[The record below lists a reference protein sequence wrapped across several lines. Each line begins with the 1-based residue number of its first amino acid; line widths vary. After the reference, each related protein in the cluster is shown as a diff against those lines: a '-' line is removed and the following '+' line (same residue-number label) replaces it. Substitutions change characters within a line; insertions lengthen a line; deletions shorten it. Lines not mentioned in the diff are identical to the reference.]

1 MKKTGV
7 GMSLVLHPT
16 GRKGGGDPSQAI
28 IQLKPDGSLLLLVGA
43 VDHGQ
48 GALTILRQVAAE
60 AMDVD
65 IATVYAS
72 NRSDDL
78 APLSAGSA
86 ASRVTLVDPHA
97 VVNAADDLKQ
107 KVAAFAAH
115 RLGVA
120 ADEIEVA
127 GGRAGVRGDADQGL
141 SFAEIG
147 AAANWGEGVILVG
160 IGAWQPAAVMGHDPA
175 TGRLDMESA
184 VSFGCCVAEV
194 SVDTDTG
201 EVEVTKLVQV
211 WEVGKAINPLMVK
224 QQINGGLQI
233 GLGFALFENLYPG
246 YPDPEPGAQSFTDYS
261 MPTFSDYPPELI
273 HGIEEVPHP
282 LGVKG
287 GQGIFRGQH
296 QRAAAGHHLG
306 PSTTQSGSGS
316 TRCRPPRKWCCAPW
330 RPRSARGQRI
340 TGHTRAARPGP
351 RKQARQASAGIKN
364 GGVVQAGIRRG
375 RSWPPGPRAK
385 HPRAPGG

>member
-28 IQLKPDGSLLLLVGA
+28 IQLKPDGSLVLKVGA

-48 GALTILRQVAAE
+48 GALTMLRQVAAE

-97 VVNAADDLKQ
+97 VVAAAQDLRAKI
-107 KVAAFAAH
+107 AAFAAH
-115 RLGVA
+115 RLELNPEDVEL
-120 ADEIEVA
+120 AD
-127 GGRAGVRGDADQGL
+127 GRAHARGNPHHGL

-147 AAANWGEGVILVG
+147 MIANLGEGAILVG
-160 IGAWQPAAVMGHDPA
+160 TGAWQPAPVQGHDPQ
-175 TGRLDMESA
+175 TGHLDQES
-184 VSFGCCVAEV
+184 VISFGCCVAEV

-211 WEVGKAINPLMVK
+211 WEVGKAINPLMVQ

-233 GLGFALFENLYPG
+233 GLGFALRENMFPNYPCPENAIASMAD
-246 YPDPEPGAQSFTDYS
+246 YP
-261 MPTFSDYPPELI
+261 MPTFMDYPPELL

-282 LGVKG
+282 MGVKG
-287 GQGIFRGQH
+287 AKGF
-296 QRAAAGHHLG
+296 
-306 PSTTQSGSGS
+306 SEGS
-316 TRCRPPRKWCCAPW
+316 TSAPPPAIISAIHDAVGVWIHEVPATPEVVLRALEAKERDGATDYWSHQD
-330 RPRSARGQRI
+330 RSAWL
-340 TGHTRAARPGP
+340 A
-351 RKQARQASAGIKN
+351 
-364 GGVVQAGIRRG
+364 
-375 RSWPPGPRAK
+375 
-385 HPRAPGG
+385 